1 MRWFRNL
8 NTHNQLLLAFALLT
22 LLAASASGYTI
33 FTAIQL
39 RQTNLDI
46 QTQAEYLEDTT
57 DAQADFQGLV
67 EMWRN
72 YWLTGSRFYQGQA
85 SRYQQQLENYMRH
98 ASIAAQ
104 NSDQREDLETL
115 KSLLAAHAGTLEQI
129 STQIGDSPG
138 SAQTPPPSGA
148 APPQDGASTPPPTP
162 SMPAGA
168 PPPATPQPGAPSGPP
183 ATPLPGEAPPSFGTG
198 NTSGQPPPGAPR
210 ATGGAPGLPPPPAS
224 TPTNQPAGL
233 APPVSGSAS
242 PSPLETTPGA
252 PPSGA
257 PGVPGNP
264 PASDQQKAEQPGGA
278 GIPPAGFVSEDI
290 LRQADQSAWQVQ
302 VHLENMVTKRH
313 LVIVD
318 LSEQATGLA
327 RWLVIAAFFTLFLLS
342 ALAVLAAQVAR
353 QVAEPILHLTNAVVS
368 FENNV
373 FQAEQLERYN
383 RAQNELGQ
391 LARSF
396 TGMATSMIES
406 IQAKDQIIHAAAR
419 FVPTQYLD
427 LLEKNSIVDIR
438 LGDHVNAEMAVLFSD
453 VRGFTT
459 LSERMTPQ
467 QNFDFVN
474 EYLKLVSP
482 IIQRHDGF
490 IVKFLGD
497 GMMAIFP
504 YGTDSAVLAGIEQQ
518 QAVQQF
524 NAEMEKLGKPPIQA
538 GIGVHTGHMMV
549 GIVGEEFRMEG
560 DAFSDTV
567 NLTARVEGLNKY
579 FGTSMIITTETL
591 LRLQTPIPYQMRFLG
606 NVEVKGRSQ
615 PIGLYEIID
624 GQSPQGMAVRLSTRD
639 DFERGLKA
647 YQAGHFS
654 QAREYFSAVLRAAP
668 DDQAAALYVRQAEE
682 WSGQDVPE
690 NWMGV
695 IVMKDK

>member
-129 STQIGDSPG
+129 STQIEDSPG
-138 SAQTPPPSGA
+138 STQTPPLPGA
-148 APPQDGASTPPPTP
+148 PQDGASTPPPTP

-252 PPSGA
+252 PPPAA

-264 PASDQQKAEQPGGA
+264 PASDQQRAEQPGGA

-327 RWLVIAAFFTLFLLS
+327 RGLVIAAFFTLFLLS

-549 GIVGEEFRMEG
+549 GIVGEELRMQG

-624 GQSPQGMAVRLSTRD
+624 GQSPQGVALRLSTRD

-647 YQAGHFS
+647 YQAGRFS

>member
-57 DAQADFQGLV
+57 GAQADFQGLV

-129 STQIGDSPG
+129 STQIEDSPG
-138 SAQTPPPSGA
+138 STQTPPLPGA
-148 APPQDGASTPPPTP
+148 PQDGASTPPPTP

-198 NTSGQPPPGAPR
+198 NTSGQPPPGAPL
-210 ATGGAPGLPPPPAS
+210 ATGGVPGLPPPPAS

-264 PASDQQKAEQPGGA
+264 PASDQQRAEQPGGA

-313 LVIVD
+313 LVIVS

-327 RWLVIAAFFTLFLLS
+327 RGLVIAAFFTLFLLS

-549 GIVGEEFRMEG
+549 GIVGEELRMQG

>member
-1 MRWFRNL
+1 
-8 NTHNQLLLAFALLT
+8 
-22 LLAASASGYTI
+22 
-33 FTAIQL
+33 
-39 RQTNLDI
+39 
-46 QTQAEYLEDTT
+46 
-57 DAQADFQGLV
+57 
-67 EMWRN
+67 
-72 YWLTGSRFYQGQA
+72 
-85 SRYQQQLENYMRH
+85 
-98 ASIAAQ
+98 
-104 NSDQREDLETL
+104 
-115 KSLLAAHAGTLEQI
+115 
-129 STQIGDSPG
+129 
-138 SAQTPPPSGA
+138 
-148 APPQDGASTPPPTP
+148 
-162 SMPAGA
+162 
-168 PPPATPQPGAPSGPP
+168 
-183 ATPLPGEAPPSFGTG
+183 
-198 NTSGQPPPGAPR
+198 
-210 ATGGAPGLPPPPAS
+210 
-224 TPTNQPAGL
+224 
-233 APPVSGSAS
+233 
-242 PSPLETTPGA
+242 
-252 PPSGA
+252 
-257 PGVPGNP
+257 
-264 PASDQQKAEQPGGA
+264 
-278 GIPPAGFVSEDI
+278 
-290 LRQADQSAWQVQ
+290 
-302 VHLENMVTKRH
+302 MVTKRH
-313 LVIVD
+313 LVIVS

-327 RWLVIAAFFTLFLLS
+327 RGLVIAAFFTLFLLS

-549 GIVGEEFRMEG
+549 GIVGEELRMQG

>member
-1 MRWFRNL
+1 M
-8 NTHNQLLLAFALLT
+8 
-22 LLAASASGYTI
+22 
-33 FTAIQL
+33 
-39 RQTNLDI
+39 
-46 QTQAEYLEDTT
+46 
-57 DAQADFQGLV
+57 
-67 EMWRN
+67 
-72 YWLTGSRFYQGQA
+72 
-85 SRYQQQLENYMRH
+85 
-98 ASIAAQ
+98 
-104 NSDQREDLETL
+104 
-115 KSLLAAHAGTLEQI
+115 
-129 STQIGDSPG
+129 
-138 SAQTPPPSGA
+138 
-148 APPQDGASTPPPTP
+148 
-162 SMPAGA
+162 
-168 PPPATPQPGAPSGPP
+168 
-183 ATPLPGEAPPSFGTG
+183 
-198 NTSGQPPPGAPR
+198 
-210 ATGGAPGLPPPPAS
+210 
-224 TPTNQPAGL
+224 
-233 APPVSGSAS
+233 
-242 PSPLETTPGA
+242 
-252 PPSGA
+252 
-257 PGVPGNP
+257 
-264 PASDQQKAEQPGGA
+264 
-278 GIPPAGFVSEDI
+278 
-290 LRQADQSAWQVQ
+290 
-302 VHLENMVTKRH
+302 
-313 LVIVD
+313 
-318 LSEQATGLA
+318 
-327 RWLVIAAFFTLFLLS
+327 
-342 ALAVLAAQVAR
+342 LAAQVAR

-438 LGDHVNAEMAVLFSD
+438 LGDHVNAVMAVLFSD

-549 GIVGEEFRMEG
+549 GIVGEELRMQG

-624 GQSPQGMAVRLSTRD
+624 GQSPQGVALRLSTRD

-647 YQAGHFS
+647 YQAGRFS

>member
-252 PPSGA
+252 PPPAA

-264 PASDQQKAEQPGGA
+264 PASDQQRAEQPGGA

-313 LVIVD
+313 LVIVS

-327 RWLVIAAFFTLFLLS
+327 RGLVIAAFFTLFLLS

-549 GIVGEEFRMEG
+549 GIVGEELRMQG